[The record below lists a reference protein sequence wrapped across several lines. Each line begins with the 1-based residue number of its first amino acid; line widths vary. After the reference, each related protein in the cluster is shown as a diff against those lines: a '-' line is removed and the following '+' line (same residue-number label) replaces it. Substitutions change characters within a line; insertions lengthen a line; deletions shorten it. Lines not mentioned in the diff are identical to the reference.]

1 MSTYLPEELAAEIL
15 RRFWFRVD
23 TGFAPGDL
31 VVVVYDETIV
41 AGPDGVL
48 RDAGPFVS
56 VETRARVEA
65 IVAEN
70 PGDAAFP
77 AERQRVERVAAML
90 VRREPGAVPLVWCE
104 SIGGRDL
111 VVHTAMVAIAREAVT
126 EWSAR

>member
-23 TGFAPGDL
+23 TGFVPDDL
-31 VVVVYDETIV
+31 VAVLYDETFV
-41 AGPDGVL
+41 PGPDGAL
-48 RDAGPFVS
+48 RRAGPFVS
-56 VETRARVEA
+56 VETRARVAA

-104 SIGGRDL
+104 SIGGRDV
-111 VVHTAMVAIAREAVT
+111 VVHAAQVAVTREAVA
-126 EWSAR
+126 EWRAQ